1 MSVQLITAL
10 AISGSIASIVAS
22 LFEVFVL
29 KKYRRPETLENRI
42 SKLSGALKESSRL
55 VAEVEGEIQKRQA
68 LVTELQQDAD
78 RYQRLVSLH
87 QEQVEAVAQLLKGE
101 LRKEGR
107 RSFWSGVIVNFIFFC
122 LGALLSWYL
131 AA

>member
-1 MSVQLITAL
+1 MSVELITAL
-10 AISGSIASIVAS
+10 AISGSIASVVAS

-42 SKLSGALKESSRL
+42 NKLSGALKESSRL
-55 VAEVEGEIQKRQA
+55 VAQVEDEIQKRQT

-78 RYQRLVSLH
+78 RYQKLVSLNR
-87 QEQVEAVAQLLKGE
+87 EQVDAVAQLLQGE

-107 RSFWSGVIVNFIFFC
+107 KSFWSGVIVNFIFFC
-122 LGALLSWYL
+122 LGALVSWYL
-131 AA
+131 AT